1 MPAEDASFC
10 LIKNEGSLNS
20 SVLFRPAYLKLKSND
35 LDEYI
40 ASSSSART
48 GSARGSIEAPIQLV
62 AWSTF
67 CSFVALSSSALR
79 GSAVTGLWLSQTF
92 TKNVTLFSLRAE
104 PRASSAGAPCKN
116 LPSKVI
122 CFPHSGQET
131 THSVTAPH
139 TPMSPQPK
147 SHCTFVGLLTTT
159 VGAPLSQKYVTVPNC
174 GCTLTPEP
182 SNA

>member
-1 MPAEDASFC
+1 MST
-10 LIKNEGSLNS
+10 S
-20 SVLFRPAYLKLKSND
+20 
-35 LDEYI
+35 

-48 GSARGSIEAPIQLV
+48 GSARGSIEAPIQLIKLGPAFV
-62 AWSTF
+62 AS
-67 CSFVALSSSALR
+67 VALSSSRAQR
-79 GSAVTGLWLSQTF
+79 FCCDGLMVEPNVH
-92 TKNVTLFSLRAE
+92 KNVTLFSFRAE
-104 PRASSAGAPCKN
+104 PRASSAAHRCKN

-122 CFPHSGQET
+122 CFPT
-131 THSVTAPH
+131 LAKKPALVTAH

-182 SNA
+182 SSA